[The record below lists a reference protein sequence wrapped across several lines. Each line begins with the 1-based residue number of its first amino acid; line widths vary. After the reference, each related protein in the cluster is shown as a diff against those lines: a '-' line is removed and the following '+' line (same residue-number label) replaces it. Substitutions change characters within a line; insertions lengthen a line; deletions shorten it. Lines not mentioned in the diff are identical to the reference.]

1 MIATSPQD
9 APLSHAALAEFL
21 ERDDVGLNR
30 IGIHVGVIF

>member
-1 MIATSPQD
+1 MNLQTA
-9 APLSHAALAEFL
+9 FL